1 MCSVCLRKICLTSSG
16 VIRSHGPAGRRA
28 GKPPKVI
35 NSDSSEPQDH
45 DNPLSQS
52 QPSESPVPIPIEA
65 HQGVVECFPDVTV
78 VKRIPKAARELC
90 CCKLTATL
98 EQVVSWYDVPSWN
111 RLFSFAT
118 NCLRL
123 PDKGSPNEPLAS
135 SLKTQLKEEHPP
147 SRPSKPRQSK
157 IKKRRDPME
166 TLARRVSRKIDAGDL
181 RGAIRLASSNET
193 LADYD
198 DSTFSAL
205 QSKHPP
211 IASRLYNPLLS
222 HPTCN
227 L

>member
-1 MCSVCLRKICLTSSG
+1 MGQQAEEQGSHLKSS
-16 VIRSHGPAGRRA
+16 IA
-28 GKPPKVI
+28 
-35 NSDSSEPQDH
+35 
-45 DNPLSQS
+45 
-52 QPSESPVPIPIEA
+52 
-65 HQGVVECFPDVTV
+65 TV
-78 VKRIPKAARELC
+78 VNLNTMI
-90 CCKLTATL
+90 T
-98 EQVVSWYDVPSWN
+98 
-111 RLFSFAT
+111 
-118 NCLRL
+118 L
-123 PDKGSPNEPLAS
+123 PDKGNPNEPLAR
-135 SLKTQLKEEHPP
+135 SLNTQLRQEQPP